1 MLMYHFSFDVLLAF
15 HIQLG
20 ISMLAFMLLCG
31 VHADCCW
38 EIRSSPTGYTVLQRY
53 SIKLPL

>member
-1 MLMYHFSFDVLLAF
+1 MYHFSFDVLLAF